1 MRGAIH
7 GRGLSREFILRD
19 QRARSLKEVMI
30 TRQRPQRRQ
39 LWALRDVDIDVLPGE
54 SFGIVGANGSGKSTL
69 LKLIAGIYP
78 PSEGELRI
86 GGRVGSLLEV
96 GAGFHPDFTGT
107 ENVYL
112 SAAVFGIRRTYVDEH
127 LAEILAFAE
136 LEEFA
141 DQPVKTYSSGM
152 YVRLGFSIAMH
163 IQPDVLL
170 LDEVLAVGDE
180 AFQQKCHGRIWEFK
194 RSGGTIVYVSHD
206 PISVERLC
214 ERAMLLERGRVI
226 ESGTPEDVLRTYH
239 RRLASRPAAPVAAP
253 AAAGEDTGPVQIL
266 DLRAIAGDGAI
277 RTRFLEAE
285 PVVLE
290 TTLLVGDGRRGRA
303 VHAVGPGCRRAARR
317 LAHQPVGLAAAG
329 DPGGDPVP
337 RRGAAVPRGRLPDRR
352 RGDEPRQRRG
362 ARSRRSACWSCRSSR
377 TTPAGPARCG
387 WRARGSCPSRRRRW
401 NASQHLEPRPADGV
415 PAARGRHEAPS
426 LRAQR
431 GGQRRVVEQQRE
443 RRVELVRIGVPEAPA
458 GPPRLPDEH
467 VADGVRERRAGVR
480 PGLER
485 DDREALV
492 RRRRAAPP
500 SAPASASCFV
510 CSST

>member
-239 RRLASRPAAPVAAP
+239 RQLASRPAAPVAAP

-290 TTLLVGDGRRGRA
+290 TTLLSETGAEGVQFTLSVRD
-303 VHAVGPGCRRAARR
+303 
-317 LAHQPVGLAAAG
+317 AAAQLVASRTNPSVSLRPG
-329 DPGGDPVP
+329 IPEAIRFHVAELPFREGVYRIDVEVMSHDSDEVLGEKERLLELSVFANDPGG
-337 RRGAAVPRGRLPDRR
+337 
-352 RGDEPRQRRG
+352 
-362 ARSRRSACWSCRSSR
+362 
-377 TTPAGPARCG
+377 AGPMRLAG
-387 WRARGSCPSRRRRW
+387 AW
-401 NASQHLEPRPADGV
+401 
-415 PAARGRHEAPS
+415 
-426 LRAQR
+426 
-431 GGQRRVVEQQRE
+431 
-443 RRVELVRIGVPEAPA
+443 ELPVT
-458 GPPRLPDEH
+458 
-467 VADGVRERRAGVR
+467 
-480 PGLER
+480 
-485 DDREALV
+485 
-492 RRRRAAPP
+492 APP
-500 SAPASASCFV
+500 V
-510 CSST
+510 ER

>member
-1 MRGAIH
+1 MRGAVH

-19 QRARSLKEVMI
+19 QRARSLKEVLI
-30 TRQRPQRRQ
+30 TRQRPQRRH

-78 PSEGELRI
+78 PSDGELRI

-112 SAAVFGIRRTYVDEH
+112 SAAVFGIPRSYVDEH
-127 LAEILAFAE
+127 LAEILQFAE

-152 YVRLGFSIAMH
+152 YVRLGFSIATH

-180 AFQQKCHGRIWEFK
+180 VFQQKCHGRIWDFK
-194 RSGGTIVYVSHD
+194 RAGGTIVYVSHD
-206 PISVERLC
+206 PVSVERLC

-226 ESGTPEDVLRTYH
+226 ECGTPEDVLRTYH
-239 RRLASRPAAPVAAP
+239 RHLAARPKAEATAVTAPEAGAP
-253 AAAGEDTGPVQIL
+253 AGPVQIL

-290 TTLLVGDGRRGRA
+290 TTLLSETGAEGVLFTLA
-303 VHAVGPGCRRAARR
+303 VRD
-317 LAHQPVGLAAAG
+317 AAG
-329 DPGGDPVP
+329 QLVASRTNPSLTLRPGIPEAVRFHVAELPFREGAFRIDVEVMSHDGDEVLGEQERALELSVFAHDPGG
-337 RRGAAVPRGRLPDRR
+337 
-352 RGDEPRQRRG
+352 
-362 ARSRRSACWSCRSSR
+362 
-377 TTPAGPARCG
+377 AGPVRLAG
-387 WRARGSCPSRRRRW
+387 AW
-401 NASQHLEPRPADGV
+401 
-415 PAARGRHEAPS
+415 
-426 LRAQR
+426 
-431 GGQRRVVEQQRE
+431 
-443 RRVELVRIGVPEAPA
+443 ELPVT
-458 GPPRLPDEH
+458 
-467 VADGVRERRAGVR
+467 
-480 PGLER
+480 
-485 DDREALV
+485 
-492 RRRRAAPP
+492 APP
-500 SAPASASCFV
+500 V
-510 CSST
+510 ER

>member
-19 QRARSLKEVMI
+19 QRARSLKEVLI
-30 TRQRPQRRQ
+30 TRRRPQRRH

-78 PSEGELRI
+78 VTSGDLRI

-127 LAEILAFAE
+127 LAEILDFAE

-239 RRLASRPAAPVAAP
+239 RQLASRPKAAAATP
-253 AAAGEDTGPVQIL
+253 AAAGGGPSGPVQVL

-285 PVVLE
+285 PLVLE
-290 TTLLVGDGRRGRA
+290 TTVQSETGADGVQFTLKVRD
-303 VHAVGPGCRRAARR
+303 
-317 LAHQPVGLAAAG
+317 AAG
-329 DPGGDPVP
+329 QMVASRTNPSVTLRPGIPEAIRFHVAELPFREGAYWIDVEVMSHDSDEVLGEQERALELSIFAHDPGG
-337 RRGAAVPRGRLPDRR
+337 
-352 RGDEPRQRRG
+352 
-362 ARSRRSACWSCRSSR
+362 
-377 TTPAGPARCG
+377 AGPVRLAG
-387 WRARGSCPSRRRRW
+387 AW
-401 NASQHLEPRPADGV
+401 
-415 PAARGRHEAPS
+415 
-426 LRAQR
+426 
-431 GGQRRVVEQQRE
+431 
-443 RRVELVRIGVPEAPA
+443 ELPVT
-458 GPPRLPDEH
+458 
-467 VADGVRERRAGVR
+467 
-480 PGLER
+480 
-485 DDREALV
+485 
-492 RRRRAAPP
+492 APP
-500 SAPASASCFV
+500 V
-510 CSST
+510 ER

>member
-1 MRGAIH
+1 M
-7 GRGLSREFILRD
+7 
-19 QRARSLKEVMI
+19 
-30 TRQRPQRRQ
+30 
-39 LWALRDVDIDVLPGE
+39 
-54 SFGIVGANGSGKSTL
+54 
-69 LKLIAGIYP
+69 
-78 PSEGELRI
+78 
-86 GGRVGSLLEV
+86 
-96 GAGFHPDFTGT
+96 
-107 ENVYL
+107 
-112 SAAVFGIRRTYVDEH
+112 FGIRRTYVDEH

-239 RRLASRPAAPVAAP
+239 RQLASRPAAPVAAP

-290 TTLLVGDGRRGRA
+290 TTLLSETGAEGVQFTLSVRD
-303 VHAVGPGCRRAARR
+303 
-317 LAHQPVGLAAAG
+317 AAAQLVASRTNPSVSLRPG
-329 DPGGDPVP
+329 IPEAIRFHVAELPFREGVYRIDVEVMSHDSDEVLGEKERLLELSVFANDPGG
-337 RRGAAVPRGRLPDRR
+337 
-352 RGDEPRQRRG
+352 
-362 ARSRRSACWSCRSSR
+362 
-377 TTPAGPARCG
+377 AGPMRLAG
-387 WRARGSCPSRRRRW
+387 AW
-401 NASQHLEPRPADGV
+401 
-415 PAARGRHEAPS
+415 
-426 LRAQR
+426 
-431 GGQRRVVEQQRE
+431 
-443 RRVELVRIGVPEAPA
+443 ELPVT
-458 GPPRLPDEH
+458 
-467 VADGVRERRAGVR
+467 
-480 PGLER
+480 
-485 DDREALV
+485 
-492 RRRRAAPP
+492 APP
-500 SAPASASCFV
+500 V
-510 CSST
+510 ER